1 MPIRFHAVI
10 LNEVK
15 GPCISSTPVLKT
27 IGTPTVILLE
37 WGPTS
42 ISLEKMAMGDAF
54 CGFRIAIP
62 QA

>member
-10 LNEVK
+10 LNEGK
-15 GPCISSTPVLKT
+15 DPCISSTPGLKT
-27 IGTPTVILLE
+27 MGTPTVILLG
-37 WGPTS
+37 WGSST
-42 ISLEKMAMGDAF
+42 IFLEKMAMGDAF